1 MTCRVAAADAL
12 LVQFGWEP
20 EHSRHVRDLA
30 VGLFN
35 ELRPLHGFGDAER
48 DLLEAA
54 ALLHDI
60 GWTVTGQK
68 HHKHA
73 YRLIREHG
81 DRLVGFTSREVELV
95 ANVARYHRKALP
107 SPDHEAFAS
116 LPVSD
121 QGIVTRLSALL
132 RLADGLDRPHRQA
145 VRIVRGAVAA
155 DRVTIALQV
164 VTDPADHLNGAARKQ
179 DLFVAAFGRTIEF
192 VCQ

>member
-1 MTCRVAAADAL
+1 MSLRVASADAL

-30 VGLFN
+30 VALFD
-35 ELRPLHGFGDAER
+35 ELRPLHGLGDAER
-48 DLLEAA
+48 DVLEAS

-73 YRLIREHG
+73 YRLLHEHAH
-81 DRLVGFTSREVELV
+81 LLTGFTKREVELI
-95 ANVARYHRKALP
+95 AQVARYHRKALP
-107 SPDHEAFAS
+107 TPEHEAFAG

-121 QGIVTRLSALL
+121 QGIVTRLGALL

-155 DRVTIALQV
+155 DRVTIVLQV
-164 VTDPADHLNGAARKQ
+164 ATDPTDHLNGAARKQ
-179 DLFVAAFGRTIEF
+179 DLFEAAFGRTIEF
-192 VCQ
+192 FCQ